1 MRDAGGRVPAGV
13 VFPPMSPEPTAPGAP
28 GTPVS
33 ASDRSGPGPTVPWT
47 RLAAFAAA
55 YFAAAMLTHV
65 LSHGSGR
72 IGRLWLPGGVFLG
85 VLLLTEMRTWPRWI
99 AAAAVG
105 SLGFDLVVDHHRTL
119 TAIAVIF
126 IGNTATAVIGA
137 WGLRRFVVE
146 RPALSSL
153 RELAGWV
160 VLPGLVAIP
169 FSATLGSL
177 AVDDYN
183 SPSFVATWITW
194 FMSQALGSLLVAT
207 ALVAWRDA
215 FHLPL
220 RWIRPRR
227 IWEPLLLT
235 LGLVVSVALV
245 ARHARTGDFV
255 PRYVVL
261 PFIIWSA
268 VSFGTR
274 GVTLVS
280 LGMTLTA
287 GAFSALGYGSVVQE
301 HLAPLA
307 QAVELETALIILA
320 LFGLV
325 PAIVISKLRQTEAD
339 LRESERRLQ
348 LVLRGTNDGWWD
360 WDVIENRIFY
370 SPRWWS
376 MLGYEADIPPAD
388 ANAWRRLTH
397 PDDLPRVEA
406 ELAAAFRTRQS
417 TLEVEFRLR
426 HRLGHAVPVLAR
438 AHIVRDAAGRA
449 LRMSGCNMD
458 LTERKRAESAERLAR
473 ATIDRATLAVFW
485 THTDGHFAD
494 VNDFAASTLG
504 YTREELL
511 QLHIGEVDTHA
522 TPERWPRY
530 RDELRE
536 AGTLTFVTRLRRRD
550 QRLFEA
556 EIHAHHLALADREV
570 IFFFARDITE
580 KVTAERELRD
590 QTRFVETVLENAP
603 NGFAVFHPGTGQSR
617 YVSARF
623 EEIYGVPRGSFHTV
637 DDFFRLVFR
646 DPTERARTREAIMAG
661 LGSGHAD
668 RMRWDA
674 IPLELPSGARR
685 FITSINIPLRDQKL
699 IVSTVQDVTARVQLE
714 EQLRQSQKME
724 VVGQLAGGVAH
735 DFNNILL
742 GIMLNVELLKID
754 SAGAGDSSLPV
765 NQIES
770 LARRAARLTEQLLMF
785 ARRQAIRTRTFDV
798 NLSLDQLL
806 QMLHRLLGEHVTVK
820 WVRLDPHLWV
830 EADSTLI
837 DQAVTNLCV
846 NARDA
851 MPQGGVLTLET
862 QRVRI
867 DEEEARRHAGAR
879 PGGFVCIRISDTGS
893 GMPPEVLAHIFEP
906 FFTTKDV
913 GKGTGL
919 GLASVHG
926 IIHQHRGWITVE
938 STVGVGSTFRIY
950 LPEASPASPEPAAP
964 VARPERRGGTETI
977 LLVEDEDVVRSLNL
991 RVLKRLGYTVVPAV
1005 NGHDALRVWREY
1017 PGEFDLLFTDVAMP
1031 GGMTGVELAERLRA
1045 LKPGLKVLLTSGY
1058 STDLNPE
1065 EAAARSRYAFLA
1077 KPYEL
1082 NRLTETLRQCLDQPG
1097 P

>member
-1 MRDAGGRVPAGV
+1 MTP
-13 VFPPMSPEPTAPGAP
+13 SPTGTEDEHRSPT
-28 GTPVS
+28 S
-33 ASDRSGPGPTVPWT
+33 LSDRPAAAWPA
-47 RLAAFAAA
+47 LAAFAGA

-105 SLGFDLVVDHHRTL
+105 SLGFDLVVDHHRSL

-177 AVDDYN
+177 AVDDFD
-183 SPSFVATWITW
+183 SPTFVATWITW
-194 FMSQALGSLLVAT
+194 FMSHALGSLLVAT
-207 ALVAWRDA
+207 TLIAWRDSLR
-215 FHLPL
+215 LPL
-220 RWIRPRR
+220 QWSPPRR
-227 IWEPLLLT
+227 RWEPVLLAI
-235 LGLVVSVALV
+235 GLMVSVALV
-245 ARHARTGDFV
+245 ALHARTGDFV
-255 PRYVVL
+255 PRYLVL
-261 PFIIWSA
+261 PFIVWSA

-280 LGMTLTA
+280 LGTALTA
-287 GAFSALGYGSVVQE
+287 GTFSALGHGSVVME

-325 PAIVISKLRQTEAD
+325 PAIVISQLRQTEAD

-360 WDVIENRIFY
+360 WDLIEDRIFY
-370 SPRWWS
+370 SPRWWA
-376 MLGYEADIPPAD
+376 MLGYEAGQPPAD
-388 ANAWRRLTH
+388 ANVWRRLTH
-397 PDDLPRVEA
+397 PDDLPHVEA
-406 ELAAAFRTRQS
+406 ALAAAFHSRQS

-426 HRLGHAVPVLAR
+426 HKLGHAVPVLAR
-438 AHIVRDAAGRA
+438 AHIVRDDAGRA
-449 LRMSGCNMD
+449 LRISGCNMD
-458 LTERKRAESAERLAR
+458 LTERKRAETAQRLAR
-473 ATIDRATLAVFW
+473 STIDRATLAIFW
-485 THTDGHFAD
+485 ADPEGRFAD

-511 QLHIGEVDTHA
+511 RLHIGEVDTHA

-536 AGTLTFVTRLRRRD
+536 AGTLTFVTRMRRRD
-550 QRLFEA
+550 GSRFEA

-580 KVTAERELRD
+580 KVAAERGLRE

-603 NGFAVFHPGTGQSR
+603 TGFAVFHPETGQSR

-646 DPTERARTREAIMAG
+646 DPTERTHTREAIMAG
-661 LGSGHAD
+661 LASGQAD

-674 IPLELPSGARR
+674 IPLELPSGERR
-685 FITSINIPLRDQKL
+685 FITSINIPLPDQKL
-699 IVSTVQDVTARVQLE
+699 MVSTVQDVTARVQLE

-742 GIMLNVELLKID
+742 GIMLNVELLKVD
-754 SAGAGDSSLPV
+754 SNGPVDSSHPV
-765 NQIES
+765 NQIEN
-770 LARRAARLTEQLLMF
+770 LARRAARLTEQL
-785 ARRQAIRTRTFDV
+785 
-798 NLSLDQLL
+798 
-806 QMLHRLLGEHVTVK
+806 
-820 WVRLDPHLWV
+820 
-830 EADSTLI
+830 
-837 DQAVTNLCV
+837 
-846 NARDA
+846 
-851 MPQGGVLTLET
+851 
-862 QRVRI
+862 
-867 DEEEARRHAGAR
+867 
-879 PGGFVCIRISDTGS
+879 
-893 GMPPEVLAHIFEP
+893 
-906 FFTTKDV
+906 
-913 GKGTGL
+913 
-919 GLASVHG
+919 
-926 IIHQHRGWITVE
+926 
-938 STVGVGSTFRIY
+938 
-950 LPEASPASPEPAAP
+950 
-964 VARPERRGGTETI
+964 
-977 LLVEDEDVVRSLNL
+977 
-991 RVLKRLGYTVVPAV
+991 
-1005 NGHDALRVWREY
+1005 
-1017 PGEFDLLFTDVAMP
+1017 
-1031 GGMTGVELAERLRA
+1031 
-1045 LKPGLKVLLTSGY
+1045 
-1058 STDLNPE
+1058 
-1065 EAAARSRYAFLA
+1065 
-1077 KPYEL
+1077 
-1082 NRLTETLRQCLDQPG
+1082 
-1097 P
+1097 